1 MIRNLSSIRLR
12 MSATGLASRNYSS
25 RISSAMSMR
34 AKYKSS
40 STKLD
45 GLDSVKTDHYS
56 NKTESYLKELSASAS
71 MSDYRVKAAQSMI
84 TLSKTCGNFDTA
96 MKKNLAD
103 EGVPENI
110 SFKFDYDVSSGEA
123 KITEIS
129 DETYLD
135 GVQSALKKTMKTV
148 SLDTVANGSKI
159 LNGKMAEAY
168 YPQVA
173 EALEKCFGQDISDLS
188 VDRRGNILGMNRKL
202 RDAVTSEMTD
212 RSFDARSRYGFPAKS
227 LSSVI
232 KRVVSDK
239 SAGSS
244 VSHMSFERGSLKT
257 ADGDISLG
265 SKCASP
271 SMKDTKMVLRAAA
284 AGTPNSMDLWA
295 ENGDLF

>member
-1 MIRNLSSIRLR
+1 MLRNLSSIRLR
-12 MSATGLASRNYSS
+12 MSATGLASRSS
-25 RISSAMSMR
+25 SSKISTAMSMR

-40 STKLD
+40 STVNSQNNVKLD
-45 GLDSVKTDHYS
+45 RYS
-56 NKTESYLKELSASAS
+56 NKTESYLQELSISAG

-110 SFKFDYDVSSGEA
+110 SFKFDYDASSGEA

-129 DETYLD
+129 DETYLS
-135 GVQSALKKTMKTV
+135 GVQTALKETMKKV

-168 YPQVA
+168 YPEVA

-188 VDRRGNILGMNRKL
+188 VDRNGNILGMNRKL
-202 RDAVTSEMTD
+202 RAAVTSEMTD
-212 RSFDARSRYGFPAKS
+212 RSFDAQSRYGFPAKS

-232 KRVVSDK
+232 KRIVSDK

-244 VSHMSFERGSLKT
+244 VSHMSFDRGSLKT

-271 SMKDTKMVLRAAA
+271 SLKDTKMVLRAAA

-295 ENGDLF
+295 EDGDLF

>member
-12 MSATGLASRNYSS
+12 MSATGLSSRNYSS
-25 RISSAMSMR
+25 RISTAMSMR

-40 STKLD
+40 SSTLSSSKLD
-45 GLDSVKTDHYS
+45 RYL
-56 NKTESYLKELSASAS
+56 NNTESYLEELSASAT

-96 MKKNLAD
+96 MKKNLAE
-103 EGVPENI
+103 EGVPEDI

-123 KITEIS
+123 TITEIS
-129 DETYLD
+129 DETYLG

-148 SLDTVANGSKI
+148 SLDTVASGSKI

-168 YPQVA
+168 YPKVA

-188 VDRRGNILGMNRKL
+188 VDRNGNILGMNRNL
-202 RDAVTSEMTD
+202 RAAVTYEMTD
-212 RSFDARSRYGFPAKS
+212 RSFDAQSRYGFPTKS

-257 ADGDISLG
+257 LDGDISLG

-271 SMKDTKMVLRAAA
+271 SLKDTKMILRAAA